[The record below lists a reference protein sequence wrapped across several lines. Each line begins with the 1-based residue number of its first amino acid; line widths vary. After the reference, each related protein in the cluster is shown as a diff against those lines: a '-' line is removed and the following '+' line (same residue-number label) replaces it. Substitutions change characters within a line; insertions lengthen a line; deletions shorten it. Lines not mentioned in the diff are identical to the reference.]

1 LFFHLKKERFI
12 MFKHILFA
20 TDGSSASEHA
30 SQMAV
35 NMARA
40 HGSHLT
46 VVYVIDPYPYMG
58 GGEMNLV
65 GFESYMESGRKHAER
80 AFAHVNHLANIG
92 GVTVQV
98 KTRLVEDTSVVK
110 AILKTAEEEHAKL
123 IMLGSHGRGGL
134 EKLLVGSVAAK
145 IVAQSTKP
153 VMVIR

>member
-1 LFFHLKKERFI
+1 

-30 SQMAV
+30 SQMAI

-40 HGSHLT
+40 HNSQLT

-65 GFESYMESGRKHAER
+65 GFESYMESGRKHAQK
-80 AFAHVNHLANIG
+80 AFAHIKHLASIG
-92 GVTVQV
+92 GTPVDV
-98 KTRLVEDTSVVK
+98 KTRLVEKSAVAK
-110 AILKTAEEEHAKL
+110 AIMETAEEEHAKL

-134 EKLLVGSVAAK
+134 EKLLLGSVAAK
-145 IVAQSTKP
+145 VVAQSTKP
-153 VMVIR
+153 VMIIR

>member
-1 LFFHLKKERFI
+1 

-30 SQMAV
+30 SQMAI
-35 NMARA
+35 NMART

-65 GFESYMESGRKHAER
+65 GFESYMESGRKHATK
-80 AFAHVNHLANIG
+80 AFKHINHLASIG
-92 GVTVQV
+92 GAPVEV
-98 KTRLVEDTSVVK
+98 KTRLVEKSSVVK
-110 AILKTAEEEHAKL
+110 AILETAEEEHAKL

-145 IVAQSTKP
+145 VVAQSTKP

>member
-1 LFFHLKKERFI
+1 

-30 SQMAV
+30 SQMAI
-35 NMARA
+35 NMARV

-58 GGEMNLV
+58 GNEMNLV

-80 AFAHVNHLANIG
+80 AFAHVNHLASVG
-92 GVTVQV
+92 GAPIQL
-98 KTRLVEDTSVVK
+98 KTRLVEDSSVVK

-145 IVAQSTKP
+145 VVAHSTKP

>member
-1 LFFHLKKERFI
+1 MKARFG

-30 SQMAV
+30 SQMAI

-46 VVYVIDPYPYMG
+46 AVYVIDPYPYMG
-58 GGEMNLV
+58 GNEMNLV
-65 GFESYMESGRKHAER
+65 GFESYMESGRKHAAR
-80 AFAHVNHLANIG
+80 AFAHINHLASVG
-92 GVTVQV
+92 GTPIQV
-98 KTRLVEDTSVVK
+98 KTRLVEDSSVVK

-145 IVAQSTKP
+145 VVAHSTKP

>member
-1 LFFHLKKERFI
+1 